1 MKKQFGD
8 GQLNIENQKNSQ
20 SDDQMLKAAFG
31 YDDKQLLEIFQRAEQ
46 EADISAPIPE
56 DGFERL
62 MKRIEEEESLCSANG
77 VEMDTGQGGEKE
89 GNSRTTKRI
98 TKKLF
103 RSLLAAAV
111 MGVLVLA
118 WGINAVGKKSYKY
131 QAFTGGS
138 STGRL
143 IWDNDDNFVK
153 TDSVDEAYSQI
164 KEVMGKNTLYLTAMP
179 KGMHLQK
186 YKIKRNEICEMV
198 FLYKDKEIRFFQITS
213 DVENSNS
220 ITADRDVN
228 DEEVYNPWLNETFV
242 INENIL
248 ENGDIE
254 FDVEFS
260 LNDCRYCL
268 AGIIDKESFCNI
280 VKGISYLNQY

>member
-20 SDDQMLKAAFG
+20 PDDQMLKAAFG

-46 EADISAPIPE
+46 EADISVPIPE

-62 MKRIEEEESLCSANG
+62 MKRIEEEQSLCSANG
-77 VEMDTGQGGEKE
+77 VEAGTGQGGEKE

-131 QAFTGGS
+131 QAFTGGNP
-138 STGRL
+138 TGRL
-143 IWDNDDNFVK
+143 VWNNDDNFVK
-153 TDSVDEAYSQI
+153 TDSVDEAYKQI
-164 KEVMGKNTLYLTAMP
+164 KEVMGDYTLYFTYMP
-179 KGMHLQK
+179 K
-186 YKIKRNEICEMV
+186 EMRLEEYRIDKESTQLV
-198 FLYKDKEIRFFQITS
+198 FLYKGKFIRFFQFLY
-213 DVENSNS
+213 DAENSSS
-220 ITADRDVN
+220 ISADYKNYID
-228 DEEVYNPWLNETFV
+228 VYNPWINKTLTIRAQNLDKGNTELN
-242 INENIL
+242 
-248 ENGDIE
+248 
-254 FDVEFS
+254 VEFS
-260 LNDCRYCL
+260 IDKCRYYIY
-268 AGIIDKESFCNI
+268 GIIDEESFIEI
-280 VKGISYLNQY
+280 VKGVNYLK

>member
-118 WGINAVGKKSYKY
+118 WGINAVGKKSYNY
-131 QAFTGGS
+131 QAFTGGNPA
-138 STGRL
+138 GRL
-143 IWDNDDNFVK
+143 VWNNDDNFVK
-153 TDSVDEAYSQI
+153 TDSVDEAYKQI
-164 KEVMGKNTLYLTAMP
+164 KEVMGKNTLYLSDIP
-179 KGMHLQK
+179 KGMSLQK
-186 YKIKRNEICEMV
+186 YRVSDNATEMV
-198 FLYKDKEIRFFQITS
+198 FLYQEKEIRFFQALT
-213 DVENSNS
+213 DMENSSSMTTDRTDYKDIYNLWLDKT
-220 ITADRDVN
+220 ITIRKN
-228 DEEVYNPWLNETFV
+228 DLDNAKTEF
-242 INENIL
+242 
-248 ENGDIE
+248 DIE
-254 FDVEFS
+254 FSQGNCHYYLSGVIDEHTFSNLVE
-260 LNDCRYCL
+260 
-268 AGIIDKESFCNI
+268 
-280 VKGISYLNQY
+280 GISYFN